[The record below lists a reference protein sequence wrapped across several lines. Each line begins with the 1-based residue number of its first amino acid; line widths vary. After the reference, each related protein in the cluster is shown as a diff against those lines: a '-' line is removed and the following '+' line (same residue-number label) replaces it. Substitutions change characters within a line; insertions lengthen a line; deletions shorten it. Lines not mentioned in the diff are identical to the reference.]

1 MTMRDT
7 VLALPML
14 LLPFAAAAEAVDSAA
29 PGDTAILVQAEGSD
43 LLSVDGDLAD
53 LLDHPAFA
61 GFAERILP
69 WDNRRYDPA
78 TPLRD
83 LGELLP
89 YHSAVDTG
97 TVVAGLNRMIR
108 DANAGLTV
116 FYDIY
121 PQAARDANPGLA
133 QTGLFFFR
141 GRPGA
146 PFAVIAPGGGF
157 AYVGSLHEGLP
168 YAAEISAMGLNAF
181 VLKYRAG
188 HGAQVATEDLA
199 TAISWIFRNADTLE
213 LDTAGYSLWGSSAGA
228 RMAAFVGSHGPATFG
243 GDDLPKPA
251 AAITAYTSHSD
262 LSDAEP
268 PTFVIVGAEDGIA
281 PAAHMER
288 RIAALRRIGT
298 VVEYHLIPGVGH
310 GFGAGTG
317 TSAAGWIAEA
327 VRFWQRNL

>member
-1 MTMRDT
+1 MAMRNT

-14 LLPFAAAAEAVDSAA
+14 LLPVSAAAEAVDSAA
-29 PGDTAILVQAEGSD
+29 TGDTAALAQGESVGP
-43 LLSVDGDLAD
+43 LSVDGDLAD
-53 LLDHPAFA
+53 LLDHPAVA

-69 WDNRRYDPA
+69 WDNRRYDP
-78 TPLRD
+78 TIPLRD
-83 LGELLP
+83 LGSLLP

-97 TVVAGLNRMIR
+97 TVVAGLNRIIR
-108 DANAGLTV
+108 DADAGLTV

-121 PQAARDANPGLA
+121 PQAARDADPGLA

-157 AYVGSLHEGLP
+157 AYVGSLHEGFP
-168 YAAEISAMGLNAF
+168 YAAEISTMGLNAF

-188 HGAQVATEDLA
+188 QGARVATEDLA
-199 TAISWIFRNADTLE
+199 TAISWIFRNADALE
-213 LDTAGYSLWGSSAGA
+213 VETAGYSLWGSSAGA
-228 RMAAFVGSHGPATFG
+228 RMAAVLGSHGPAAFG

-251 AAITAYTSHSD
+251 AVITAYTSHSD

-268 PTFVIVGAEDGIA
+268 PTFMIVGAEDGIA
-281 PAAHMER
+281 PPMNMER

-317 TSAAGWIAEA
+317 TSAAGWIADA